1 MLHRLYVRTLTLAGS
16 RYAPWWL
23 AGIAF
28 AEASFFPILPDV
40 LLLLM
45 GLARPERAFRFAAVC
60 TVGSVAGG
68 ALGYAIGFFLFDAL
82 MRTAAAHAL
91 FGADPLG
98 AFQAWYAQWG
108 LWVILI
114 KGLTPIPY
122 KIVTIASGAA
132 HFDFWVF
139 MGASLVTRGFRF
151 FLVAVLLRFFGD
163 AARLFIER
171 WLTWV
176 TSAVAVGL
184 VGGLLAVRFL

>member
-1 MLHRLYVRTLTLAGS
+1 
-16 RYAPWWL
+16 
-23 AGIAF
+23 
-28 AEASFFPILPDV
+28 
-40 LLLLM
+40 M

-68 ALGYAIGFFLFDAL
+68 ALGYAIGFFLFDSL
-82 MRTAAAHAL
+82 MRTAVAHAL
-91 FGADPLG
+91 FGPDPLG

-122 KIVTIASGAA
+122 KVVTIASGAA

-151 FLVAVLLRFFGD
+151 FLVAVLLRYFGD
-163 AARLFIER
+163 RARLFIER

-176 TSAVAVGL
+176 TSAVAVGV
-184 VGGLLAVRFL
+184 VGGLLAVRLL